1 MSVENLPE
9 QLAELAQ
16 QLEPMGAIA
25 TLITRTLKAV
35 FQPEEHVLLHFSQ
48 LQSSETQTEAQRS
61 PFGSLDLR
69 VLTNTRL
76 LSFGFYPTYHQ
87 VDAKD
92 VHKISHFSMINRFA
106 TGYEGEGDTTSAE
119 ERGYQPLEIALEIHL
134 QDEFG
139 QEVTVWNQDASRAED
154 IRTLFRQLP
163 VLSKIVG
170 QPLAHSRV

>member
-1 MSVENLPE
+1 MTVENLPE
-9 QLAELAQ
+9 QLTELVQ
-16 QLEPMGAIA
+16 QLEPMGPIA

-35 FQPEEHVLLHFSQ
+35 FQPEEHLLLHFAQ
-48 LQSSETQTEAQRS
+48 LQSSEAQTEEKRS

-76 LSFGFYPTYHQ
+76 LTFGFFPTYHQ

-92 VHKISHFSMINRFA
+92 VHKISHFSMVNRFA
-106 TGYEGEGDTTSAE
+106 TGYEGEGDATSAE
-119 ERGYQPLEIALEIHL
+119 ERGYQPLEIELEIHL

-139 QEVTVWNQDASRAED
+139 KDVTTWTQEATRPED

-163 VLSKIVG
+163 VLSKIAG
-170 QPLAHSRV
+170 QPLAHTRA